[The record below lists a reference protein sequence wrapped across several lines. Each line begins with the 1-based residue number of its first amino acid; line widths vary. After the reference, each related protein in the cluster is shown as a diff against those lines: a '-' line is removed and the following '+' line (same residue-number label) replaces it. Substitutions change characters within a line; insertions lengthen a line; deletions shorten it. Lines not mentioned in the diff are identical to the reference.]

1 MNDNNHPI
9 PVLPALSAGL
19 VDVALI
25 DADACAAAGSMSVSW
40 WHDAV
45 RDGRAPKPVV
55 QRPRCTRWRLVD
67 VRAFWS
73 HFAESGPDDIKA
85 ADAMKAKLTKASA
98 KAHAQ
103 RSSKGATAKA
113 SNVQAS

>member
-1 MNDNNHPI
+1 MNDNKQSI
-9 PVLPALSAGL
+9 PALTALSAGL

-73 HFAESGPDDIKA
+73 HFAESGPDDTKA

-103 RSSKGATAKA
+103 RSSKGANANNTKQHA
-113 SNVQAS
+113 S